1 MRILWDVKER
11 FTCTLK
17 IDINTFVDSVMF
29 EQLSTNTVIVVLP
42 EAELCIHMVNFFAF
56 IVLCNFRRWLSS
68 SKLCLFR
75 MWGARFVRGVTG
87 IFVVCAC
94 WTDEIAGIFVKS
106 ISLGSAAAV
115 DGRIQVNDQIIEVM
129 ALCYDC

>member
-1 MRILWDVKER
+1 MIWDVKER

-17 IDINTFVDSVMF
+17 IDITTFVDSVGV
-29 EQLSTNTVIVVLP
+29 LIVVLP
-42 EAELCIHMVNFFAF
+42 EAELCIHMVNCFAF
-56 IVLCNFRRWLSS
+56 IVLCNFRHWLSS

-75 MWGARFVRGVTG
+75 MSGARFVRGVTG

-106 ISLGSAAAV
+106 ISPGSAAAV

-129 ALCYDC
+129 TLCYHH